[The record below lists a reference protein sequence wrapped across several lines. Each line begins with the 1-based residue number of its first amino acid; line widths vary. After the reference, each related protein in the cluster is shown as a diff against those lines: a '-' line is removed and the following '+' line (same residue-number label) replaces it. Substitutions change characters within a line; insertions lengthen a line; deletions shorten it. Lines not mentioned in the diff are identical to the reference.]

1 MTQAQVLRLAAIS
14 TFRAFNDF
22 DWNHWAGCMSEE
34 PLICETDDYIIII
47 DGSVL
52 SYMDVTSG
60 DIEEQTFMLE
70 QMGE

>member
-1 MTQAQVLRLAAIS
+1 
-14 TFRAFNDF
+14 
-22 DWNHWAGCMSEE
+22 MSEE